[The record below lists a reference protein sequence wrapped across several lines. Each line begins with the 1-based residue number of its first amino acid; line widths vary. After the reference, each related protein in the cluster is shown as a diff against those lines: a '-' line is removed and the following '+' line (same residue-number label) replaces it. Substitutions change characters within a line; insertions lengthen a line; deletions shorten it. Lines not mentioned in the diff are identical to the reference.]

1 MNLIVV
7 RKIII
12 MPAYM
17 NNESGAAVQTAPL
30 LLCVV
35 S

>member
-1 MNLIVV
+1 MNMTV

-12 MPAYM
+12 MPLYM
-17 NNESGAAVQTAPL
+17 NNESGAADQTAPL

>member
-1 MNLIVV
+1 MNLIV
-7 RKIII
+7 RKIVI
-12 MPAYM
+12 MPIYM
-17 NNESGAAVQTAPL
+17 NNESGAAVQTAPP